1 MEIFSKKE
9 VLKLN
14 SIIKLIIP
22 EGNTRMPNAEFILNS
37 IDLKNSSHVN
47 FVNVSK
53 EICDLIGMNQIN
65 TEDDLNKFK
74 KNFFRNFSV
83 FVNTLLKVY
92 YSNETVLSKLEVGS
106 IPPFPEGNYVKEGD
120 IYLLEQ
126 VFLKEKIYKD

>member
-22 EGNTRMPNAEFILNS
+22 EGNTGMPNAEFILNS

-74 KNFFRNFSV
+74 KKFFRNFSV